1 MKQLLYLMP
10 IISGAMWGSAGIFVR
25 KLTELGMNS
34 YTVVSVRVVLAVLIL
49 AVWLGIYDKNLLKIK
64 LKDLWIFVAGGVV
77 GMFGLNLCYNFAISE
92 LSLSLAAVLLS
103 LSPVFVL
110 FMAAILF
117 KEKITSKKVIC
128 MTIAIAGCV
137 LASGVLESAS
147 TMRWSVKGIIV
158 GTIGAFFYGLYGI
171 ISKTAMER
179 GYHAFTTTFYCLFM
193 VMLVVIPLT
202 NWKLVTNVVVAN
214 PVKMSVFLV
223 IHSLCTSVLPYI
235 LYTFSIRYI
244 DAGMASI
251 LASGEPVAA
260 MIFGVIFFS
269 EIPTVLSVVG
279 IVLVIMALALLSM
292 PDKKC
297 GQSDKMSVK

>member
-10 IISGAMWGSAGIFVR
+10 IVSGAMWGSAGIFVR

-77 GMFGLNLCYNFAISE
+77 GMFGLNICYNFAISE

-202 NWKLVTNVVVAN
+202 DWKLVTDVVIAN
-214 PVKMSVFLV
+214 PFKMSVFLV

-269 EIPTVLSVVG
+269 EIPTFLSVVG
-279 IVLVIMALALLSM
+279 IVLVIVALALLSM
-292 PDKKC
+292 PEKKRRR
-297 GQSDKMSVK
+297 SDKMSVK

>member
-49 AVWLGIYDKNLLKIK
+49 AIWLGIYDRNLLKIK
-64 LKDLWIFVAGGVV
+64 LKDLWVFVAGGVV
-77 GMFGLNLCYNFAISE
+77 GMFGLNICYNFAISE

-214 PVKMSVFLV
+214 PIKMSVFLV

-279 IVLVIMALALLSM
+279 IVLVIVALALLSM
-292 PDKKC
+292 PKKI
-297 GQSDKMSVK
+297 K

>member
-1 MKQLLYLMP
+1 MKQILYLMP

-49 AVWLGIYDKNLLKIK
+49 AIWLGIYDRNLLKIK

-77 GMFGLNLCYNFAISE
+77 GMFGLNICYNFAISE

-137 LASGVLESAS
+137 LASGVLEAAS
-147 TMRWSVKGIIV
+147 TMRWSIKGIIV

-202 NWKLVTNVVVAN
+202 NWKLVTDVVVAN

-279 IVLVIMALALLSM
+279 IVLVIVALALLSM
-292 PDKKC
+292 PKKI
-297 GQSDKMSVK
+297 K

>member
-1 MKQLLYLMP
+1 MP

-49 AVWLGIYDKNLLKIK
+49 AIWLGIYDRNLLKIK

-77 GMFGLNLCYNFAISE
+77 GMFGLNICYNFAISE

-279 IVLVIMALALLSM
+279 IVLVIVALALLSM
-292 PDKKC
+292 PDKKRRR
-297 GQSDKMSVK
+297 SDKMSV

>member
-10 IISGAMWGSAGIFVR
+10 IVSGAMWGSAGIFVR
-25 KLTELGMNS
+25 KLTALGMNS
-34 YTVVSVRVVLAVLIL
+34 YTVVSVRVVLAVIIL

-77 GMFGLNLCYNFAISE
+77 GMFGLNICYNSAISE

-202 NWKLVTNVVVAN
+202 NWKLVTDVVIAN
-214 PVKMSVFLV
+214 PFKMSVFLV

-269 EIPTVLSVVG
+269 EIPTFLSVVG
-279 IVLVIMALALLSM
+279 IVLVIVALALLSM
-292 PDKKC
+292 PEKKR
-297 GQSDKMSVK
+297 G

>member
-1 MKQLLYLMP
+1 MKQILYLMP

-49 AVWLGIYDKNLLKIK
+49 AIWLGIYDKDLLKIK

-77 GMFGLNLCYNFAISE
+77 GMFGLNICYNFAISE

-279 IVLVIMALALLSM
+279 IVLVIVALALLSM
-292 PDKKC
+292 PDKKRRR
-297 GQSDKMSVK
+297 SDKMLV

>member
-10 IISGAMWGSAGIFVR
+10 IVSGAMWGSAGIFVR
-25 KLTELGMNS
+25 KLTALGMNS
-34 YTVVSVRVVLAVLIL
+34 YTVVSVRVVLAVIIL

-77 GMFGLNLCYNFAISE
+77 GMFGLNICYNFAISE

-202 NWKLVTNVVVAN
+202 NWKLVTDFVIAN
-214 PVKMSVFLV
+214 PFKMSVFLV

-269 EIPTVLSVVG
+269 EIPTFLSVVG
-279 IVLVIMALALLSM
+279 IVLVIVALALLSM
-292 PDKKC
+292 PEKKR
-297 GQSDKMSVK
+297 G

>member
-49 AVWLGIYDKNLLKIK
+49 AIWLGIYDRNLLKIK

-77 GMFGLNLCYNFAISE
+77 GMFGLNICYNFAISE

-137 LASGVLESAS
+137 LASGVLEAAS

-260 MIFGVIFFS
+260 MIFEVIFFS

-279 IVLVIMALALLSM
+279 IVLVIVALALLSM
-292 PDKKC
+292 PDKKRRR
-297 GQSDKMSVK
+297 SDKMSV

>member
-49 AVWLGIYDKNLLKIK
+49 AVWLGIYDKDLLKIK

-77 GMFGLNLCYNFAISE
+77 GMFGLNICYNFAISE

-202 NWKLVTNVVVAN
+202 NWKSVTNVVVAN

-279 IVLVIMALALLSM
+279 IVLVIVALALLSM
-292 PDKKC
+292 PDKKRRR
-297 GQSDKMSVK
+297 SDKMSV

>member
-25 KLTELGMNS
+25 KLTEQGMNS
-34 YTVVSVRVVLAVLIL
+34 YTVVSVRVILAVLIL
-49 AVWLGIYDKNLLKIK
+49 AVWLGIYDRNLLKIK
-64 LKDLWIFVAGGVV
+64 LKDLWVFVAGGVV
-77 GMFGLNLCYNFAISE
+77 GMFGLNICYNFAISE

-214 PVKMSVFLV
+214 PIKMSVFLV

-279 IVLVIMALALLSM
+279 IVLVIVALALLSM

-297 GQSDKMSVK
+297 G

>member
-34 YTVVSVRVVLAVLIL
+34 YTVVSVRVILAVLIL
-49 AVWLGIYDKNLLKIK
+49 AVWLGIYDRNLLKIK
-64 LKDLWIFVAGGVV
+64 LKDLWVFVAGGVV
-77 GMFGLNLCYNFAISE
+77 GMFGLNICYNFAISE

-158 GTIGAFFYGLYGI
+158 GIIGAFFYGLYGI

-214 PVKMSVFLV
+214 PIKMSVFLV

-279 IVLVIMALALLSM
+279 IVLVIVALALLSM

-297 GQSDKMSVK
+297 G

>member
-10 IISGAMWGSAGIFVR
+10 IVSGAMWGSAGIFVR

-49 AVWLGIYDKNLLKIK
+49 AVWLGIYDKDLLKIK

-77 GMFGLNLCYNFAISE
+77 GMFGLNICYNFAISE

-137 LASGVLESAS
+137 LASGVLEAAS
-147 TMRWSVKGIIV
+147 TMRWSIKGIIV

-223 IHSLCTSVLPYI
+223 IHSLCTSVLPYV

-279 IVLVIMALALLSM
+279 IVLVIVALALLSM
-292 PDKKC
+292 PDKKH
-297 GQSDKMSVK
+297 S

>member
-49 AVWLGIYDKNLLKIK
+49 AVGLGIYDKDLLKIK

-77 GMFGLNLCYNFAISE
+77 GMFGLNICYNFAISE

-128 MTIAIAGCV
+128 MTIAIVGCV

-279 IVLVIMALALLSM
+279 IVLVIVALALLSM
-292 PDKKC
+292 PDKKH
-297 GQSDKMSVK
+297 S

>member
-49 AVWLGIYDKNLLKIK
+49 AVWLGIYDKDLLKIK
-64 LKDLWIFVAGGVV
+64 LNDLWIFVAGGVV
-77 GMFGLNLCYNFAISE
+77 GMFGLNICYNFAISE

-279 IVLVIMALALLSM
+279 IVLVIVALALLSM
-292 PDKKC
+292 PDKKH
-297 GQSDKMSVK
+297 S

>member
-10 IISGAMWGSAGIFVR
+10 IVSGAMWGSAGIFVR

-49 AVWLGIYDKNLLKIK
+49 AVWLGIYDKDLLKIK

-137 LASGVLESAS
+137 LASGVLEAAS
-147 TMRWSVKGIIV
+147 TMRWSIKGIIV

-214 PVKMSVFLV
+214 SVKMSVFLV
-223 IHSLCTSVLPYI
+223 IHSLCTSVLPYV

-279 IVLVIMALALLSM
+279 IVLVIVALALLSM
-292 PDKKC
+292 PDKKH
-297 GQSDKMSVK
+297 G

>member
-1 MKQLLYLMP
+1 MKQILYLMP

-49 AVWLGIYDKNLLKIK
+49 AIWLGIYDKDLLKIK

-77 GMFGLNLCYNFAISE
+77 GMFGLNICYNFAISE

-279 IVLVIMALALLSM
+279 IVLVIVALALLSM
-292 PDKKC
+292 PDKKRR
-297 GQSDKMSVK
+297 QSDKMSV

>member
-49 AVWLGIYDKNLLKIK
+49 AIWLGIYDRNLLKIK

-77 GMFGLNLCYNFAISE
+77 GMFGLNICYNFAISE

-137 LASGVLESAS
+137 LASGVLEAAS

-202 NWKLVTNVVVAN
+202 NWKLVTDVVVAN

-279 IVLVIMALALLSM
+279 IVLVIVALALLSM
-292 PDKKC
+292 PKKI
-297 GQSDKMSVK
+297 K

>member
-1 MKQLLYLMP
+1 MKQFLYLMP

-49 AVWLGIYDKNLLKIK
+49 AVWLGIYDRNLLKIK

-77 GMFGLNLCYNFAISE
+77 GMFGLNICYNFAISE

-147 TMRWSVKGIIV
+147 TMRWSLKGIIV

-202 NWKLVTNVVVAN
+202 NWKLVTDVVVSN

-279 IVLVIMALALLSM
+279 IVLVIVALALLSM
-292 PDKKC
+292 PDKRC
-297 GQSDKMSVK
+297 G

>member
-10 IISGAMWGSAGIFVR
+10 IVSGAMWGSAGIFVR

-49 AVWLGIYDKNLLKIK
+49 AVWLGIYDKDLLKIK

-77 GMFGLNLCYNFAISE
+77 GMFGLNICYNFAISE

-158 GTIGAFFYGLYGI
+158 GTIGAIFYGLYGI

-279 IVLVIMALALLSM
+279 IVLVIVALALLSM
-292 PDKKC
+292 PDKKRRR
-297 GQSDKMSVK
+297 SDKMSV

>member
-25 KLTELGMNS
+25 KLTEQGMNS
-34 YTVVSVRVVLAVLIL
+34 YTVVSVRVILAVLIL
-49 AVWLGIYDKNLLKIK
+49 AVWLGIYDRNLLKIK

-77 GMFGLNLCYNFAISE
+77 GMFGLNICYNFAISE

-158 GTIGAFFYGLYGI
+158 GIIGAFFYGLYGI

-214 PVKMSVFLV
+214 PIKMSVFLV

-279 IVLVIMALALLSM
+279 IVLIIMALALLSM
-292 PDKKC
+292 PDK
-297 GQSDKMSVK
+297 DKN

>member
-10 IISGAMWGSAGIFVR
+10 IVSGAMWGSAGIFVR

-34 YTVVSVRVVLAVLIL
+34 YTVVSVRVILAVLIL
-49 AVWLGIYDKNLLKIK
+49 AVWLGIYDRNLLKIK

-77 GMFGLNLCYNFAISE
+77 GMFGLNICYNFAISE

-158 GTIGAFFYGLYGI
+158 GIIGAFFYGLYGI

-214 PVKMSVFLV
+214 PIKMSVFLV

-279 IVLVIMALALLSM
+279 IVLVIVALALLSM

-297 GQSDKMSVK
+297 G

>member
-49 AVWLGIYDKNLLKIK
+49 AVWLGIYDRNLLKIK

-77 GMFGLNLCYNFAISE
+77 GMFGLNICYNFAISE

-214 PVKMSVFLV
+214 PIKMSVFLV

-279 IVLVIMALALLSM
+279 IVLVIVALALLSM

-297 GQSDKMSVK
+297 G

>member
-1 MKQLLYLMP
+1 MKQILYLMP

-49 AVWLGIYDKNLLKIK
+49 AIWLGIYDRNLLKIK

-77 GMFGLNLCYNFAISE
+77 GMFGLNICYNFAISE

-137 LASGVLESAS
+137 LASGVLEAAS

-202 NWKLVTNVVVAN
+202 NWKLVTDVVVAN

-279 IVLVIMALALLSM
+279 LYW
-292 PDKKC
+292 
-297 GQSDKMSVK
+297 

>member
-1 MKQLLYLMP
+1 MKQILYLMP

-49 AVWLGIYDKNLLKIK
+49 AIWLGIYDRNLLKIK

-77 GMFGLNLCYNFAISE
+77 GMFGLNICYNFAISE

-193 VMLVVIPLT
+193 VMLVVIPIT

-223 IHSLCTSVLPYI
+223 IHSLCTSGLPYI

-279 IVLVIMALALLSM
+279 IVLVIVALALLSM
-292 PDKKC
+292 PNKKRRR
-297 GQSDKMSVK
+297 SDKMSV

>member
-1 MKQLLYLMP
+1 MKQILYLMP

-49 AVWLGIYDKNLLKIK
+49 AVWLGIYDKDLLKIK

-77 GMFGLNLCYNFAISE
+77 GMFGLNICYNFAISE

-279 IVLVIMALALLSM
+279 IVLVIVALALLSM
-292 PDKKC
+292 PDKKRRR
-297 GQSDKMSVK
+297 SDKMSV

>member
-1 MKQLLYLMP
+1 MKQILYLMP

-49 AVWLGIYDKNLLKIK
+49 AIWLGIYDKDLLKIK

-77 GMFGLNLCYNFAISE
+77 GMFGLNICYNFAISE

-147 TMRWSVKGIIV
+147 TMRWSVKEIIV

-279 IVLVIMALALLSM
+279 IVLVIVALALLSM
-292 PDKKC
+292 PDKKRRR
-297 GQSDKMSVK
+297 SDKMSV

>member
-25 KLTELGMNS
+25 KLTEQGMNS
-34 YTVVSVRVVLAVLIL
+34 YTVVSVRVILAVLIL
-49 AVWLGIYDKNLLKIK
+49 AVWLGIYDRNLLKIK

-77 GMFGLNLCYNFAISE
+77 GMFGLNICYNFAISE

-214 PVKMSVFLV
+214 PIKMSVFLV

-279 IVLVIMALALLSM
+279 IVLVIVALALLSM
-292 PDKKC
+292 PDKKH
-297 GQSDKMSVK
+297 

>member
-25 KLTELGMNS
+25 KLTEQGMNS
-34 YTVVSVRVVLAVLIL
+34 YTVVSVRVILAVLIL
-49 AVWLGIYDKNLLKIK
+49 AVWLGIYDRNLLKIK

-77 GMFGLNLCYNFAISE
+77 GMFGLNICYNFAISE

-158 GTIGAFFYGLYGI
+158 GIIGAFFYGLYGI

-214 PVKMSVFLV
+214 PIKMSVFLV

-279 IVLVIMALALLSM
+279 IVLVIVALALLSM
-292 PDKKC
+292 PDKKRR
-297 GQSDKMSVK
+297 

>member
-1 MKQLLYLMP
+1 MKQILYLMP

-49 AVWLGIYDKNLLKIK
+49 AIWLGIYDRNLLKIK

-77 GMFGLNLCYNFAISE
+77 GMFGLNICYNFAISE

-202 NWKLVTNVVVAN
+202 NWKLVTDVVVAK

-279 IVLVIMALALLSM
+279 IVLVIVALALLSM
-292 PDKKC
+292 PDKKH
-297 GQSDKMSVK
+297 S

>member
-1 MKQLLYLMP
+1 MKQILYLMP

-77 GMFGLNLCYNFAISE
+77 GMFGLNICYNFAISE

-158 GTIGAFFYGLYGI
+158 GTIGAFFYGVYGI

-279 IVLVIMALALLSM
+279 IVLVIVALALLSM
-292 PDKKC
+292 PDKKH
-297 GQSDKMSVK
+297 S

>member
-49 AVWLGIYDKNLLKIK
+49 AVWLGIYDRNLLKIK
-64 LKDLWIFVAGGVV
+64 LKDLWVFVAGGVV
-77 GMFGLNLCYNFAISE
+77 GMFGLNICYNFAISE

-137 LASGVLESAS
+137 LSSGVLESAS

-202 NWKLVTNVVVAN
+202 NWKLVTDVVVAN
-214 PVKMSVFLV
+214 PIKMSVFLV

-279 IVLVIMALALLSM
+279 IVLVIVALALLSM

-297 GQSDKMSVK
+297 G

>member
-34 YTVVSVRVVLAVLIL
+34 YTVVSVRVILAVLIL
-49 AVWLGIYDKNLLKIK
+49 AVWLGIYDRNLLKIK

-77 GMFGLNLCYNFAISE
+77 GMFGLNICYNFAISE

-158 GTIGAFFYGLYGI
+158 GIIGAFFYGLYGI

-214 PVKMSVFLV
+214 PIKMSVFLV

-279 IVLVIMALALLSM
+279 IVLVIVALALLSM
-292 PDKKC
+292 PDKRC
-297 GQSDKMSVK
+297 G

>member
-34 YTVVSVRVVLAVLIL
+34 YTVVSVRVILAVLIL
-49 AVWLGIYDKNLLKIK
+49 AVWLGIYDRNLLKIK

-77 GMFGLNLCYNFAISE
+77 GMFGLNICYNFAISE

-158 GTIGAFFYGLYGI
+158 GIIGAFFYGLYGI

-202 NWKLVTNVVVAN
+202 NWKLVTDVVVAN
-214 PVKMSVFLV
+214 PIKMSVFLV

-279 IVLVIMALALLSM
+279 IVLVIVALALLSM
-292 PDKKC
+292 PDKKH
-297 GQSDKMSVK
+297 

>member
-49 AVWLGIYDKNLLKIK
+49 AVWLGIYDRNLLKIK

-77 GMFGLNLCYNFAISE
+77 GMFGLNICYNFAISE

-158 GTIGAFFYGLYGI
+158 GIIGAFFYGLYGI

-214 PVKMSVFLV
+214 PIKMSVFLV

-279 IVLVIMALALLSM
+279 IVLVIVALALLSM

-297 GQSDKMSVK
+297 G

>member
-25 KLTELGMNS
+25 KLTEQGMNS
-34 YTVVSVRVVLAVLIL
+34 YTVVSVRVILAVLIL
-49 AVWLGIYDKNLLKIK
+49 AVWLGIYDRNLLKIK
-64 LKDLWIFVAGGVV
+64 LKDLWVFVAGGVV
-77 GMFGLNLCYNFAISE
+77 GMFGLNICYNFAISE

-158 GTIGAFFYGLYGI
+158 GIIGAFFYGLYGI

-214 PVKMSVFLV
+214 PIKMSVFLV

-279 IVLVIMALALLSM
+279 IVLVIVALALLSM

-297 GQSDKMSVK
+297 G

>member
-49 AVWLGIYDKNLLKIK
+49 AVWLGIYDKDLLKIK

-77 GMFGLNLCYNFAISE
+77 GMFGLNICYNFAISE

-279 IVLVIMALALLSM
+279 IMLVIVALALLSM
-292 PDKKC
+292 PDKKH
-297 GQSDKMSVK
+297 S

>member
-1 MKQLLYLMP
+1 MKQILYLMP

-49 AVWLGIYDKNLLKIK
+49 AVWLGIYDKDLLKIK

-77 GMFGLNLCYNFAISE
+77 GMFGLNICYNFAISE

-193 VMLVVIPLT
+193 VMLVVIPIT

-279 IVLVIMALALLSM
+279 IVLVIVALALLSM
-292 PDKKC
+292 PDKKH
-297 GQSDKMSVK
+297 S

>member
-49 AVWLGIYDKNLLKIK
+49 AVWLGIYDRNLLKIK
-64 LKDLWIFVAGGVV
+64 LKDLWVFVAGGVV
-77 GMFGLNLCYNFAISE
+77 GMFGLNICYNFAISE

-202 NWKLVTNVVVAN
+202 NWKLVTDVVVAN
-214 PVKMSVFLV
+214 PIKMSVFLV

-279 IVLVIMALALLSM
+279 IVLVIVALALLSM

-297 GQSDKMSVK
+297 G

>member
-1 MKQLLYLMP
+1 MKQLLYLMT

-49 AVWLGIYDKNLLKIK
+49 AVWLGIYDRNLLKIK

-77 GMFGLNLCYNFAISE
+77 GMFGLNICYNFAISE

-214 PVKMSVFLV
+214 PIKMSVFLV

-279 IVLVIMALALLSM
+279 IVLVIVALALLSM

-297 GQSDKMSVK
+297 G